1 MDFQAEEFVT
11 AIAIST
17 HEPTCSFFPKFITRE
32 NDENEKTA
40 HIYLPDFICFSI

>member
-1 MDFQAEEFVT
+1 MDFQIEGFV
-11 AIAIST
+11 APIAKNT
-17 HEPTCSFFPKFITRE
+17 HDDTCSFFPKFITRE